1 MSQVVK
7 PPVMWFKM
15 DKYHR
20 MGNKYIDWINGIVEA
35 MFDIH
40 KVDGIYFNVLFTCGS
55 ECKAKK
61 PLNKQQIISELE
73 KIETLVGEVKI
84 NYTNL

>member
-1 MSQVVK
+1 MKEYKRILEMSQI
-7 PPVMWFKM
+7 PVMWFKM

-20 MGNKYIDWINGIVEA
+20 MGNKYMVSMKHIVTTL
-35 MFDIH
+35 FDIH
-40 KVDGIYFNVLFTCGS
+40 NVEGMYFNVEFYDS

-73 KIETLVGEVKI
+73 KIETLVGT
-84 NYTNL
+84 Y

>member
-1 MSQVVK
+1 MSEFAK

-15 DKYHR
+15 GKYHKW
-20 MGNKYIDWINGIVEA
+20 GNKYLVVMKELVITLFDKYNVE
-35 MFDIH
+35 
-40 KVDGIYFNVLFTCGS
+40 GIYFNVEFYDS

-73 KIETLVGEVKI
+73 KIETLCKVKI
-84 NYTNL
+84 DITNL